1 MGSLINGTPAADRW
15 RLAADSKR
23 VAISRALRAFGPS
36 GVLGVAAGRASLV
49 VALLAAGTVVAFG
62 GARGDGPP
70 VLVGAGDIAS
80 CTGGGDEIT
89 AKLLDDIPGTVF
101 TLGDNAYMDGSA
113 RQFRRCYDPHWGR
126 HRERTRPVLGNHDLR
141 KADGKA
147 YYDYF
152 GADAGRHGEGWYSYR
167 LAGWLVVVLNSQ
179 CDQVACGSGSPQAE
193 WLEQT
198 LAAQPARCTV
208 AMWHH
213 PLFTSGGKHAAEER
227 MRPLYRILYE
237 HGTELVLTAHN
248 HNYERFAPQDPAG
261 NRDDGRGIRQFVVG
275 TGGASLYRFG
285 TQVAANS
292 ETRDDRTYGV
302 LKLDLAPDAYRWQF
316 VGQPGAAYTDAGSA
330 ACH

>member
-1 MGSLINGTPAADRW
+1 MSPTAPAPFDPPTQLFR
-15 RLAADSKR
+15 RFL
-23 VAISRALRAFGPS
+23 G
-36 GVLGVAAGRASLV
+36 GVAGRASLV
-49 VALLAAGTVVAFG
+49 AAVLLAGTVVAFG
-62 GARGDGPP
+62 GVRETGPP

-80 CTGGGDEIT
+80 CTSGGDEIT

-126 HRERTRPVLGNHDLR
+126 HRDRTRPVLGNHDLR

-152 GADAGRHGEGWYSYR
+152 GAEAGRHGEGWYSYR
-167 LAGWLVVVLNSQ
+167 VAGWLVLVLNSQ
-179 CDQVACGSGSPQAE
+179 CDQVDCGPESAQAR
-193 WLEQT
+193 WLRAT
-198 LAAQPARCTV
+198 LEKQPAACTV

-213 PLFTSGGKHAAEER
+213 PLFTSGGKHPAEPR
-227 MRPLYRILYE
+227 MRPLYQILFD
-237 HGTELVLTAHN
+237 HGAELVLTAHN

-261 NRDDGRGIRQFVVG
+261 TRDDRRGIRQFVVG

-285 TQVAANS
+285 DEVAANS

-302 LKLDLAPDAYRWQF
+302 LKLTLGAASYQWQF
-316 VGQPGAAYTDAGSA
+316 VGQPGAAYADSGSGS
-330 ACH
+330 CH